1 MTYELEIQIEELPS
15 ELKNAFDADERR
27 EIAAELELAEA
38 EMIVAMAEQHGL
50 APVAPYF
57 VDAEASTQPG
67 PIGGLTVIRFPNNHR
82 VYAITWF
89 ALALGVMLAAWLVVR
104 EQRKG

>member
-1 MTYELEIQIEELPS
+1 MTYELEIQIEELRA

-50 APVAPYF
+50 
-57 VDAEASTQPG
+57 VDVEP
-67 PIGGLTVIRFPNNHR
+67 PF
-82 VYAITWF
+82 
-89 ALALGVMLAAWLVVR
+89 
-104 EQRKG
+104 

>member
-1 MTYELEIQIEELPS
+1 M
-15 ELKNAFDADERR
+15 
-27 EIAAELELAEA
+27 
-38 EMIVAMAEQHGL
+38 
-50 APVAPYF
+50 
-57 VDAEASTQPG
+57 
-67 PIGGLTVIRFPNNHR
+67 IRFPNNHR